1 MAVCWSAKLPAVT
14 LLALTAALKQK
25 WSGTRCGFWVG
36 FWEGK
41 GGGQKWM
48 EEKYMKTMSIRNYLG
63 IFIIKET

>member
-41 GGGQKWM
+41 GGGAKVDGRKIYENHVNQKLLR
-48 EEKYMKTMSIRNYLG
+48 YFYN
-63 IFIIKET
+63 